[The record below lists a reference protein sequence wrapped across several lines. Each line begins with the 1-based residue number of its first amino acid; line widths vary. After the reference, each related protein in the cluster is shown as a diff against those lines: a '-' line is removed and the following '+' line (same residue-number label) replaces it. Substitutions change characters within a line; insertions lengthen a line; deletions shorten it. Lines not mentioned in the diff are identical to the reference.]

1 MPRYDLFRVDKGSS
15 LWVGTVESLH
25 EANIQAKRLAD
36 CPGCVVLDRTTG
48 HKIVIMPGQTAD
60 RTKTPSAF
68 RHS

>member
-60 RTKTPSAF
+60 RTKTPSNF